1 MEDLSETLASTA
13 VARLERMETLNEL
26 RMEDARRRRRKEE
39 VYTMRRARSSED
51 TKVEERTTRGRM
63 TRRSGIVDGG
73 LMISISLASI

>member
-1 MEDLSETLASTA
+1 
-13 VARLERMETLNEL
+13 
-26 RMEDARRRRRKEE
+26 
-39 VYTMRRARSSED
+39 MRRARSSED